1 MVETSWTKT
10 KDTGAIR
17 RRMLDRKEEDK
28 SGKAHRA
35 VEKKGTKKRYLIYL
49 KSHGSFFEESV
60 LGLDLKRRVGIS
72 HI

>member
-1 MVETSWTKT
+1 
-10 KDTGAIR
+10 
-17 RRMLDRKEEDK
+17 MLDRKEEDK

-60 LGLDLKRRVGIS
+60 LELDLKRRVGIS